1 MFNSM
6 LKIVCLMISGLLLTG
21 CGGRAIDFGC
31 KMAAVHRSYD
41 SMIEI
46 FEREYAKEDE
56 RKYID
61 ENPVRASYYYRIL
74 GICES
79 FRTNKDKAEKAFSKS
94 LAFADNPLTHYHLA
108 KFALRERDI
117 ESAEKHIKAMENAI
131 AKKIWYDVNYY
142 EFLLTGLRYP
152 QYKELIKNKTTIE
165 SFYIERCNFLKQTL
179 ENVRKMPPDILPA
192 LHNIKLKNADKIRY
206 GMKFDELENCL
217 GKYEYKTEG
226 FRGDKNCFYPLDD
239 KLAVCFMFSAN
250 GRLGDITF
258 CQFEKIS
265 MKRRIYE
272 AVFLPNSVYAIQW
285 RLN

>member
-1 MFNSM
+1 M

-21 CGGRAIDFGC
+21 CGGWAIDFGC
-31 KMAAVHRSYD
+31 KMAAVHCNYD
-41 SMIEI
+41 SMVDI

-79 FRTNKDKAEKAFSKS
+79 FRTNKDKAEQAFSKS
-94 LAFADNPLTHYHLA
+94 LAFADDPLTHYHLA
-108 KFALRERDI
+108 KFALREHDI
-117 ESAEKHIKAMENAI
+117 ESAKKHIKAMENAI

-142 EFLLTGLRYP
+142 DFLLTGLTY
-152 QYKELIKNKTTIE
+152 QEMIKNKTTIE
-165 SFYIERCNFLKQTL
+165 SFYVERCNFLKQTL
-179 ENVRKMPPDILPA
+179 ENVRQMPSGILPA
-192 LHNIKLKNADKIRY
+192 LHNIKLKNAKKIRY
-206 GMKFDELENCL
+206 GMQFDELEKYL
-217 GKYEYKTEG
+217 GKCEYKTEG

-250 GRLGDITF
+250 GRLGDIIF
-258 CQFEKIS
+258 CRQ